1 MRTSRRY
8 CNGAN
13 RRSWPKNSCG
23 PKRPAESSTPT
34 RIVIYASAVHDGD
47 AQERRHA
54 GLSESFI
61 KRRVGADRIRSAN
74 STAAILLP
82 LSLFILVRPGRSPR

>member
-13 RRSWPKNSCG
+13 RRNGRKIHAGRSVRRSHQ
-23 PKRPAESSTPT
+23 RRRALL
-34 RIVIYASAVHDGD
+34 SAPHDGD